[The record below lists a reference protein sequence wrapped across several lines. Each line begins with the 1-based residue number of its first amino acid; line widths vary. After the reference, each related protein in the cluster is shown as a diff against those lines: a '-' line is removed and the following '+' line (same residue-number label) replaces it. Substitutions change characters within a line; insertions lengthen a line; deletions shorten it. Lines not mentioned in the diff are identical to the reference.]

1 MQEIQRFPAKAGD
14 LGWFELSRFKDHKFT
29 DISKLKKDYDY
40 VIIGGGFAGV
50 NAAHKL
56 AENRPN
62 AKIAL
67 FEALKIGMGDSGRN
81 AGFLMDIPHS
91 FGEPGVTMDDHK
103 YRFHLNKLIIE
114 RMRNLKNKYK
124 LQVDWVESGKYL
136 AGHETKYLK
145 NLDALANIVAG
156 VGGKSQFIDGE
167 ELAAR
172 LGTRYYQKAVYTAGT
187 VLINPSETVRGFASV
202 LPENVDIFEETP
214 VLKIDEGKT
223 INIQLVNGKNV
234 KAGDLLLLS
243 GVFIDSF
250 GIEQKG
256 RMTPAGSFGAFTR
269 ELTEDELTEFKN
281 VKPWGCTSAHAAG
294 TTVRFTPTKRI
305 YVRNGLTFP
314 THLTLSP
321 ERVFRARK
329 MLRRAF
335 ENRFPKLKHVNFEF
349 VYGGMIPLTLNGAS
363 FFFQKSPHVYA
374 AAVGDGSGLTRSS
387 MLGYYLADLACG
399 IDSEELRY
407 LLKTSH
413 PKWCPPEPIKTI
425 AANIR
430 MSLEEF
436 NAKGEI

>member
-1 MQEIQRFPAKAGD
+1 MEEIERFPAKAGD
-14 LGWFELSRFKDHKFT
+14 LGWFELSRYKDYKFN
-29 DISKLKKDYDY
+29 DLSELKKDYDY
-40 VIIGGGFAGV
+40 IIIGGGFAGV
-50 NAAHKL
+50 NAAHRL
-56 AENRPN
+56 AENRPE

-67 FEALKIGMGDSGRN
+67 FEALKIGQGDSGRN

-103 YRFHLNKLIIE
+103 YRFHLNNIIIE
-114 RMRNLKNKYK
+114 RMRTIKNKHK
-124 LQVDWVESGKYL
+124 LVVDWVESGKYL

-145 NLDALANIVAG
+145 NVNALAEIVAG
-156 VGGKSQFIDGE
+156 VGINSEFVETD
-167 ELAAR
+167 ELAER
-172 LGTRYYQKAVYTAGT
+172 LGTHYYKRAVYTSGT
-187 VLINPSETVRGFASV
+187 VLINPSETVRGFATI
-202 LPENVDIFEETP
+202 LPKNVEVFEETP
-214 VLKIDEGKT
+214 VLNIEEGKT
-223 INIQLVNGKNV
+223 IIVRLVNGKSV

-250 GIEQKG
+250 GIEKKG

-269 ELTEDELTEFKN
+269 ELTKQELSAFKN

-294 TTVRFTPTKRI
+294 TTVRFTPTNRI

-321 ERVFRARK
+321 ERVFKARK

-335 ENRFPKLKHVNFEF
+335 ENRFPDLKHVNFEF
-349 VYGGMIPLTLNGAS
+349 VYGGMIPLTINGAS

-387 MLGYYLADLACG
+387 MLGAYLADLACG

-407 LLKTSH
+407 LQKTSH

-425 AANIR
+425 AANLR
-430 MSLEEF
+430 MAFEEF
-436 NAKGEI
+436 QAKGEI

>member
-1 MQEIQRFPAKAGD
+1 MDEIERFPAKAGD
-14 LGWFELSRFKDHKFT
+14 LGWFELSRYKDHKFNNVE
-29 DISKLKKDYDY
+29 KLEKEYDY

-50 NAAHKL
+50 NAAHRL
-56 AENRPN
+56 AENRPK

-103 YRFHLNKLIIE
+103 YRFHLNKIIIE
-114 RMRNLKNKYK
+114 RMRTIKNRHK
-124 LQVDWVESGKYL
+124 LDIDWVESGKYL

-145 NLDALANIVAG
+145 NLEALANIVAG
-156 VGGKSQFIDGE
+156 VGSTSKIIEKD
-167 ELAAR
+167 ELAEK
-172 LGTRYYQKAVYTAGT
+172 LGTRYYQRALYTAGT
-187 VLINPSETVRGFASV
+187 VLINPSETVRGFAKI
-202 LPENVDIFEETP
+202 LPENVDVFEETP
-214 VLKIDEGKT
+214 VLAIEEGKNLT
-223 INIQLVNGKNV
+223 IRLVNGKNV
-234 KAGDLLLLS
+234 KAADLLILS

-269 ELTEDELTEFKN
+269 ELTDDELQAFKA

-294 TTVRFTPTKRI
+294 TTVRFTPTNRI

-321 ERVFRARK
+321 ERVFKARK

-335 ENRFPKLKHVNFEF
+335 ENRFPNLKHVNFEY
-349 VYGGMIPLTLNGAS
+349 VYGGMIPLTINGAS
-363 FFFQKSPHVYA
+363 FFFQKGPHIYA

-387 MLGYYLADLACG
+387 MLGTYLADLACG
-399 IDSEELRY
+399 IDSEELRH

-430 MSLEEF
+430 MTLEEF
-436 NAKGEI
+436 QAKGEI